1 MTSRVFRRGAKIGV
15 AFLSITVCALFLIPV
30 LWMIVTSFKQAGDI
44 FSIPPSLVFKPPLVN
59 YQLYF
64 ERAAVTSRYLNTVI
78 VSVGAS
84 VLSVLVGSLCGYALA
99 RLRIRGH
106 ATLGV
111 LILASRAIPP
121 ISMVVPM
128 YLVARRL
135 GVLDKHMTLIVT
147 YTSFLIPYVVWLTRG
162 FFLALPSALEDA
174 ALVDGCTRFGAFFR
188 IILPNSLP
196 GLIATTIFC
205 IILAWNELLF
215 ALILTNREAVT
226 IPVSLSGMATD
237 TEQGALWGPL
247 SAVGTLTVVPVVLF
261 SLLVQK
267 HLVSGLAA
275 GATAGASN

>member
-1 MTSRVFRRGAKIGV
+1 MTSRAFRRVEKIGV
-15 AFLSITVCALFLIPV
+15 AFTSIVVSVLFLIPA
-30 LWMIVTSFKQAGDI
+30 LWMVITSFKQAGDI
-44 FSIPPSLVFKPPLVN
+44 FSIPPSLVFKPTLIN
-59 YQLYF
+59 YRLYF
-64 ERAAVTSRYLNTVI
+64 ERAGVTSRYLNTVI

-84 VLSVLVGSLCGYALA
+84 ALSVFVGSLCGYGLA
-99 RLRIRGH
+99 RLKIRGH

-121 ISMVVPM
+121 ISMVVPL

-135 GVLDKHMTLIVT
+135 GVLDKHLTLIVT

-188 IILPNSLP
+188 IILPNALP

-205 IILAWNELLF
+205 IVLAWNELLF

-226 IPVSLSGMATD
+226 IPVSISGMASD

-247 SAVGTLTVVPVVLF
+247 SAVGTLTVVPVVVF

-267 HLVSGLAA
+267 HLVTGLAA

>member
-1 MTSRVFRRGAKIGV
+1 MTSTTFRRGAKIGV
-15 AFLSITVCALFLIPV
+15 ATLSIIVCALFLVPV
-30 LWMIVTSFKQAGDI
+30 IWMIATSFQQAGDI
-44 FSIPPSLVFKPPLVN
+44 FSIPPSLVFKPTLVN

-64 ERAAVTSRYLNTVI
+64 ERAGVTSRYFNTVI

-84 VLSVLVGSLCGYALA
+84 ALSVLVGSLCGYALA

-111 LILASRAIPP
+111 VILASRAIPP

-135 GVLDKHMTLIVT
+135 GVLDKHMTLIVA

-162 FFLALPSALEDA
+162 FFLALPTSLEDA

-188 IILPNSLP
+188 IILPNALP

-226 IPVSLSGMATD
+226 IPVSISGMASD

-267 HLVSGLAA
+267 HLVTGLAA